1 MFTHTHTQ
9 LRHIL
14 ISLESIGQKSE
25 IEPLM
30 MAREEWRE
38 RPLENLRK
46 QVHFQGGATEG
57 HCSLI

>member
-14 ISLESIGQKSE
+14 ISLESIGQKS
-25 IEPLM
+25 EPLM